1 MNKQRERN
9 GFKMKK
15 HNDMNELWRVRLVEY
30 QVSTLCYSSS
40 IVSSSHRNIIDCFFV
55 SPSFLKTNPFYLLN
69 PFSSNVIQT
78 KDGMVA
84 QDFWVQTLRFEIV
97 EPVMQL
103 AAAKSRYLPAST
115 SRSATTTATSHGP
128 LAPTT
133 SAI

>member
-1 MNKQRERN
+1 
-9 GFKMKK
+9 
-15 HNDMNELWRVRLVEY
+15 
-30 QVSTLCYSSS
+30 
-40 IVSSSHRNIIDCFFV
+40 
-55 SPSFLKTNPFYLLN
+55 
-69 PFSSNVIQT
+69 
-78 KDGMVA
+78 MVA